1 MNRLKWKM
9 ISFKNEWNLFFQ
21 LNDKIP
27 PQLFISSRKFI
38 SFGLHRIRNR
48 PQSKFELQLK
58 LHHSNRIIIALVRS
72 LFYAIFAYRFF
83 MLKSSQAKQNKTKKM
98 ISFSCG
104 MLSKWSARALGKQ
117 TKKEFKCLSTY
128 WIGATWKMKIKKNI
142 ASAPN

>member
-1 MNRLKWKM
+1 M
-9 ISFKNEWNLFFQ
+9 KNDFFQKRMKPFQ
-21 LNDKIP
+21 LNGEIA

-38 SFGLHRIRNR
+38 SFGSHRIRNR
-48 PQSKFELQLK
+48 VQSKCELQLK
-58 LHHSNRIIIALVRS
+58 HSNRITIALVRS

-83 MLKSSQAKQNKTKKM
+83 MLKSSQAKQNKKKW
-98 ISFSCG
+98 ISFSCR

-117 TKKEFKCLSTY
+117 TEKEFKCLSTY